1 MRQVETVRNLEEWF
15 QRSLEHAADVQQVKV
30 EPATEHYMVSM
41 LTMFSR
47 SENLFEYTDGAWSLK
62 PLALMLADALE
73 SQHRVERQQA
83 LRRLGDVSL
92 FITGFFQDSL
102 ARKPVDVDYYS
113 RMGESAYSALS
124 DMPVRNPRD
133 AALLDVYRELAARFI
148 QCVELLA
155 EVAQMARRLDERDI
169 LRLYELYLR
178 TGSARTRRQLESLG
192 IVPGPNVSSRSEH

>member
-1 MRQVETVRNLEEWF
+1 
-15 QRSLEHAADVQQVKV
+15 
-30 EPATEHYMVSM
+30 MVGM
-41 LTMFSR
+41 LTMFAR
-47 SENLFEYTDGAWSLK
+47 SENLYEYSDDGWSLK

-73 SQHRVERQQA
+73 SPTQAERQLA

-124 DMPVRNPRD
+124 DMPARNVRD
-133 AALLDVYRELAARFI
+133 LALHDVYRELAGKFLH
-148 QCVELLA
+148 CVELLA
-155 EVAQMARRLDERDI
+155 EVAQMARQLDQRDV

-178 TGSARTRRQLESLG
+178 TGSARIRRQLESLG
-192 IVPGPNVSSRSEH
+192 IAPGPNVSSESEH